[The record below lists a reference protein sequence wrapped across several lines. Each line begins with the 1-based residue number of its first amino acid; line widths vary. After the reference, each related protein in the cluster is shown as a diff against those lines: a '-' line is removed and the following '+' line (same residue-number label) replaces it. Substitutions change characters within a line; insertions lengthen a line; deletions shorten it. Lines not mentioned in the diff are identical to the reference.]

1 MVKNIM
7 PKELFFITEIWV
19 YGKNIAYIKQQHR
32 KFAPYTALI
41 FLICI
46 LSGFYCGCQGET
58 FKLNIDDASFEIV
71 EKSGELTENEVWD
84 GRIYI
89 TGPVV
94 VPEGITLTIRSG
106 TIVGF
111 EPTDTPSELIVHGEL
126 YAEGSPDRMIVFGSL
141 GKQRERQPE
150 VTIERRGNITST
162 QTRTGTETDFREKS
176 TITGTPKTVTADPP
190 RAGDWA
196 GIQIEAT
203 SPNSRLTY
211 CRIQHAIVGI
221 RARTDAV
228 QIESC
233 LFSEN
238 NTGVLCES
246 TNPTITRNEFNRNGI
261 GSKIQGSAS
270 PEVEYNEFTANEY
283 GISCEDDSR
292 PRIQYNVLRANY
304 QNAITCY
311 STASPEIVSNNII
324 MNIGWA
330 IYDGGRLRDNFIQ
343 GNKQVGPNI
352 TELGIGTQSD
362 QFYGVE
368 EAFEPRNS
376 PVAEAGVPRENF

>member
-1 MVKNIM
+1 MKTTI
-7 PKELFFITEIWV
+7 L
-19 YGKNIAYIKQQHR
+19 KQRYQS
-32 KFAPYTALI
+32 FTPYTALI
-41 FLICI
+41 FLSCI
-46 LSGFYCGCQGET
+46 LSGFYCGCQGEI
-58 FKLNIDDASFEIV
+58 FNFNLDGANFEII

-89 TGPVV
+89 TNTVV
-94 VPEGITLTIRSG
+94 VPEGITLTIRAG

-111 EPTDTPSELIVHGEL
+111 EPIDTPSELIVHGEL

-141 GKQRERQPE
+141 GKQREPKQEP
-150 VTIERRGNITST
+150 I
-162 QTRTGTETDFREKS
+162 TETTAPAFATNPSAMGIQGD
-176 TITGTPKTVTADPP
+176 TATGVQKTVTSDPP

-211 CRIQHAIVGI
+211 CRIQHATVGVT
-221 RARTDAV
+221 ARTDAI
-228 QIESC
+228 QIERSY
-233 LFSEN
+233 FSEN
-238 NTGVLCES
+238 NTGVLCEN
-246 TNPTITRNEFNRNGI
+246 TNPTITSNEFNRNGI
-261 GSKIQGSAS
+261 GAKLQGSAS
-270 PEVEYNEFTANEY
+270 SEVEYNEFIANQY

-304 QNAITCY
+304 ENAIVCY
-311 STASPEIVSNNII
+311 STASPEIVSNNIT

-330 IYDGGRLRDNFIQ
+330 VYDGGRLRDNFIQ

-352 TELGIGTQSD
+352 TELGIGVQGE

-368 EAFEPRNS
+368 EVFEPRNS
-376 PVAEAGVPRENF
+376 PVVEAGVPRENF

>member
-1 MVKNIM
+1 MKT
-7 PKELFFITEIWV
+7 PT
-19 YGKNIAYIKQQHR
+19 IKQQLQKSTLHN
-32 KFAPYTALI
+32 I
-41 FLICI
+41 LIC
-46 LSGFYCGCQGET
+46 LVCVLTGFCCGCQGEK
-58 FKLNIDDASFEIV
+58 FNFNIEGGSLEII

-89 TGPVV
+89 TGPVI
-94 VPEGITLTIRSG
+94 VPEGVTLTIRSG

-111 EPTDTPSELIVHGEL
+111 EPMDTPSGLIVHGEL

-141 GKQRERQPE
+141 GKQREREQEPAVE
-150 VTIERRGNITST
+150 TTANPFGTDPATFGIQGRTDTGIE
-162 QTRTGTETDFREKS
+162 
-176 TITGTPKTVTADPP
+176 KTVTADPP
-190 RAGDWA
+190 KAGDWA

-211 CRIQHAIVGI
+211 CRIQHGTIGI
-221 RARTDAV
+221 KAQTDSV
-228 QIESC
+228 LIERC
-233 LFSEN
+233 LISEN
-238 NTGVLCES
+238 NTGVLCENTS
-246 TNPTITRNEFNRNGI
+246 PTITNNEFNRNGI
-261 GSKIQGSAS
+261 GSKFQGSAS
-270 PEVEYNEFTANEY
+270 PDVEYNEFTANNY
-283 GISCEDDSR
+283 GITCEDDSR

-304 QNAITCY
+304 ENAIGCY
-311 STASPEIVSNNII
+311 STASPEIVSNNIT

-330 IYDGGRLRDNFIQ
+330 VYDGGRLRDNFIQ

-352 TELGIGTQSD
+352 IELGIGTQGE

>member
-1 MVKNIM
+1 MK
-7 PKELFFITEIWV
+7 TTT
-19 YGKNIAYIKQQHR
+19 IKQQHQ
-32 KFAPYTALI
+32 KSAPYTALI
-41 FLICI
+41 LLICV
-46 LSGFYCGCQGET
+46 LSGFYCGCQSER
-58 FKLNIDDASFEIV
+58 FNFNIEGASFEIV

-89 TGPVV
+89 TNTVV

-141 GKQRERQPE
+141 GKQREREQKP
-150 VTIERRGNITST
+150 TAATTAST
-162 QTRTGTETDFREKS
+162 FATNPSAMGLQGSPGAE
-176 TITGTPKTVTADPP
+176 IPKTVTADPP
-190 RAGDWA
+190 KAGDWA

-211 CRIQHAIVGI
+211 CRIQHATVGI
-221 RARTDAV
+221 RTWTDAL

-261 GSKIQGSAS
+261 GAKLQGSAS
-270 PEVEYNEFTANEY
+270 PDVEYNEFTANQY

-304 QNAITCY
+304 ENAIVCY
-311 STASPEIVSNNII
+311 STASPEIVSNNIT

-330 IYDGGRLRDNFIQ
+330 VYDGGRLRDNFIQ

-352 TELGIGTQSD
+352 TELGIGTQSE

-368 EAFEPRNS
+368 ESFEPRNS

>member
-1 MVKNIM
+1 MK
-7 PKELFFITEIWV
+7 TTT
-19 YGKNIAYIKQQHR
+19 IKQKSQ
-32 KFAPYTALI
+32 KFTACAALI

-46 LSGFYCGCQGET
+46 LSGLYCGCQGEM
-58 FKLNIDDASFEIV
+58 FNFNIEGASFEII
-71 EKSGELTENEVWD
+71 EKSGELTEDEVWD

-89 TGPVV
+89 TNTVV

-111 EPTDTPSELIVHGEL
+111 EPMDTPSELIVHGEL
-126 YAEGSPDRMIVFGSL
+126 YAEGSPEQMIVFGSL
-141 GKQRERQPE
+141 GKQRERKQEP
-150 VTIERRGNITST
+150 I
-162 QTRTGTETDFREKS
+162 TETTPPAFATNPSAMGIQGDTDTGIQKS
-176 TITGTPKTVTADPP
+176 VTSDPP

-203 SPNSRLTY
+203 SPNSRLSY

-221 RARTDAV
+221 RAKTDAI
-228 QIESC
+228 QIERS

-238 NTGVLCES
+238 STAVLCEN
-246 TNPTITRNEFNRNGI
+246 TNPTITSNEFNRNGV
-261 GSKIQGSAS
+261 GSKLQGSAS
-270 PEVEYNEFTANEY
+270 PEIEYNEFTANQY

-292 PRIQYNVLRANY
+292 PRIQYNILRANY
-304 QNAITCY
+304 ENAIVCY
-311 STASPEIVSNNII
+311 STASPEIVSNNIT

-330 IYDGGRLRDNFIQ
+330 VYDGGRLRDNFIQ

-352 TELGIGTQSD
+352 TELGIGVQGE

-368 EAFEPRNS
+368 EVFEPRNS
-376 PVAEAGVPRENF
+376 PVTEAGVPRENF

>member
-1 MVKNIM
+1 MVENSMKTTTI
-7 PKELFFITEIWV
+7 E
-19 YGKNIAYIKQQHR
+19 QQHQ
-32 KFAPYTALI
+32 KFMPYTLLI
-41 FLICI
+41 FLICV
-46 LSGFYCGCQGET
+46 LSGFYCGCQGDM
-58 FKLNIDDASFEIV
+58 FNFNIDGASFEIV

-89 TGPVV
+89 TNTVV

-126 YAEGSPDRMIVFGSL
+126 YAEGSPERMIVFGSL
-141 GKQRERQPE
+141 GKQRKIEQTPVEKTTTPTFATNPSAMGRQ
-150 VTIERRGNITST
+150 RG
-162 QTRTGTETDFREKS
+162 TGNR
-176 TITGTPKTVTADPP
+176 IPKTVAADPP

-211 CRIQHAIVGI
+211 CRIQHATVGI
-221 RARTDAV
+221 SARTDAV

-261 GSKIQGSAS
+261 GTKLQGSAS
-270 PEVEYNEFTANEY
+270 PEVEYNEFAANEY

-292 PRIQYNVLRANY
+292 PRIQYNILRANY

-311 STASPEIVSNNII
+311 STASPEIVSNNIT

-330 IYDGGRLRDNFIQ
+330 VYDGGRLRDNFIQ
-343 GNKQVGPNI
+343 GNKQIGPNI
-352 TELGIGTQSD
+352 TELSVGTQSD

-368 EAFEPRNS
+368 ESFEPRNS
-376 PVAEAGVPRENF
+376 PVTEAGVPRENF

>member
-1 MVKNIM
+1 MQS
-7 PKELFFITEIWV
+7 TT
-19 YGKNIAYIKQQHR
+19 IKQHQ
-32 KFAPYTALI
+32 KFTPYTALI
-41 FLICI
+41 FLIV

-58 FKLNIDDASFEIV
+58 FNFNIEGASLEIV

-84 GRIYI
+84 GRVYI
-89 TGPVV
+89 TNTVV
-94 VPEGITLTIRSG
+94 VPEGTTLTIRSG

-111 EPTDTPSELIVHGEL
+111 EPKDTPSELIVHGEL

-141 GKQRERQPE
+141 GKQRERKQEP
-150 VTIERRGNITST
+150 
-162 QTRTGTETDFREKS
+162 TETTTPS
-176 TITGTPKTVTADPP
+176 TFGTDPSAIGIQGNTGIGVQKTVTADPP

-196 GIQIEAT
+196 GIQIEAK

-211 CRIQHAIVGI
+211 CRIQHAITGI
-221 RARTDAV
+221 SVRTDAV
-228 QIESC
+228 QIERC

-238 NTGVLCES
+238 NTGVLCED
-246 TNPTITRNEFNRNGI
+246 TNPTITSNEFNRNGI
-261 GSKIQGSAS
+261 GSKLQGSAS
-270 PEVEYNEFTANEY
+270 PEVEYNEFKANEY

-292 PRIQYNVLRANY
+292 PRIQYNLLQANY

-311 STASPEIVSNNII
+311 STASPEIVSNNIT

-330 IYDGGRLRDNFIQ
+330 VYDGGRLRDNFIQ

-352 TELGIGTQSD
+352 TELGIGVQGE

-368 EAFEPRNS
+368 EVFEPRNS

>member
-1 MVKNIM
+1 MKTAM
-7 PKELFFITEIWV
+7 
-19 YGKNIAYIKQQHR
+19 IKQPHQ
-32 KFAPYTALI
+32 KSVPYIALI
-41 FLICI
+41 FLICA
-46 LSGFYCGCQGET
+46 LSGLYGCQGEM
-58 FKLNIDDASFEIV
+58 FNFDIEGASLEII

-89 TGPVV
+89 TGTVV

-106 TIVGF
+106 AIVGF
-111 EPTDTPSELIVHGEL
+111 EPTDTPSELIVQGEL

-141 GKQRERQPE
+141 GKQRKSEQTPIADPHTSTLATDPFSTQAQRTPSPE
-150 VTIERRGNITST
+150 VQKTTIS
-162 QTRTGTETDFREKS
+162 
-176 TITGTPKTVTADPP
+176 DPP

-196 GIQIEAT
+196 GIRIEAT

-211 CRIQHAIVGI
+211 CRIQHATAGI

-233 LFSEN
+233 LLSEN
-238 NTGVLCES
+238 NTGVLCEN

-261 GSKIQGSAS
+261 GSKLQGSAS

-311 STASPEIVSNNII
+311 STASPEIVSNNIT

-330 IYDGGRLRDNFIQ
+330 VYDGGRLRDNFIQ

-352 TELGIGTQSD
+352 TELAVGIQGD
-362 QFYGVE
+362 QYYGVE
-368 EAFEPRNS
+368 EVFEPRNS

>member
-1 MVKNIM
+1 MFN
-7 PKELFFITEIWV
+7 F
-19 YGKNIAYIKQQHR
+19 
-32 KFAPYTALI
+32 
-41 FLICI
+41 
-46 LSGFYCGCQGET
+46 
-58 FKLNIDDASFEIV
+58 NIDGASFEIV

-89 TGPVV
+89 TNTVV

-126 YAEGSPDRMIVFGSL
+126 YAEGSPERMIVFGSL
-141 GKQRERQPE
+141 GKQRKIEQTPVE
-150 VTIERRGNITST
+150 KTTIPTFATNPSAMRG
-162 QTRTGTETDFREKS
+162 QRGTGTR
-176 TITGTPKTVTADPP
+176 IPKTVAADPP

-211 CRIQHAIVGI
+211 CRIQHATVGI
-221 RARTDAV
+221 SARTDAV

-261 GSKIQGSAS
+261 GTKLQGSAS
-270 PEVEYNEFTANEY
+270 PEVEYNEFAANEY

-292 PRIQYNVLRANY
+292 PRIQYNILRANY

-311 STASPEIVSNNII
+311 STASPEIVSNNIT

-330 IYDGGRLRDNFIQ
+330 VYDGGRLRDNFIQ

-368 EAFEPRNS
+368 ESFEPRNS
-376 PVAEAGVPRENF
+376 PVTEAGVPRENF